1 MTAMMS
7 EWTLLISTLVTCLAA
22 FSVLWVISLRKND
35 ASIVDWYWGTGF
47 GVIALTYTIL
57 HGASAPAWVLVILT
71 VVWSVRLTGYMVK
84 RHLWKGEEDAR
95 YAAMRAAGGPTYKR
109 DSLFKI
115 FWLQAVIM
123 WMIATPQHAGLL
135 YADGIDRPLPFFLGA
150 LLFAVGLTIESV
162 ADAQLDRFV
171 RTPGNRGRLM
181 TTGLFAWCRHP
192 NYTGEIVLWWGLGL
206 VGFSLS
212 GVAWTFL
219 GPAIL
224 TFLLV
229 KVSGVPM
236 LDAHLSTRPGWSDYA
251 ANTPALLP
259 FRWNRSVGPRASGD
273 AIT

>member
-1 MTAMMS
+1 MNAMMP
-7 EWTLLISTLVTCLAA
+7 EWMTLIAALLLCLAA

-47 GVIALTYTIL
+47 GVIALFYAFV
-57 HGASAPAWVLVILT
+57 HGGSAPAWVLAILT
-71 VVWSVRLTGYMVK
+71 VAWSVRLTAYMVR

-135 YADGIDRPLPFFLGA
+135 YADGIDRPLAFFVGL
-150 LLFAVGLTIESV
+150 LLFAAGFTLESV
-162 ADAQLDRFV
+162 ADSQLDRFI
-171 RTPGNRGRLM
+171 RTPG
-181 TTGLFAWCRHP
+181 
-192 NYTGEIVLWWGLGL
+192 LGL
-206 VGFSLS
+206 IGFSLS
-212 GVAWTFL
+212 GAAWTFI

-259 FRWNRSVGPRASGD
+259 IRLSRSVGPRASGD